1 MATVCRSRCGKRVL
15 ITSARVALK
24 GRAKFTDGDE
34 QFLIAMNE
42 LVRDGY
48 ADLAANQLTL
58 SSEFIEFFS
67 ESQKKLLESA
77 LTQAE
82 SEAAS
87 GVSTLQ
93 RQGYYVRIAMKVTA
107 QVESTGGESVLI
119 VEDDGALAKFPRKCL
134 ELEGFSATIAG
145 NRNEIIAGLS
155 RQPQPDLVLLDVM
168 LPDADGFNIL
178 MKIRE
183 HPTLKTVPVLML
195 NAKAAREAVFK
206 GLAGGA
212 NGYIT
217 KPFQPDA
224 LIEAVKTVPGISKNP
239 FDRQSHVE

>member
-15 ITSARVALK
+15 IISARVALT

-34 QFLIAMNE
+34 RFLIAMNE

-77 LTQAE
+77 LTRAE

-93 RQGYYVRIAMKVTA
+93 RQGFSYV
-107 QVESTGGESVLI
+107 
-119 VEDDGALAKFPRKCL
+119 
-134 ELEGFSATIAG
+134 
-145 NRNEIIAGLS
+145 S
-155 RQPQPDLVLLDVM
+155 R
-168 LPDADGFNIL
+168 
-178 MKIRE
+178 
-183 HPTLKTVPVLML
+183 
-195 NAKAAREAVFK
+195 
-206 GLAGGA
+206 
-212 NGYIT
+212 
-217 KPFQPDA
+217 
-224 LIEAVKTVPGISKNP
+224 
-239 FDRQSHVE
+239 

>member
-15 ITSARVALK
+15 ITSARVALA

-34 QFLIAMNE
+34 QFLIAMK
-42 LVRDGY
+42 
-48 ADLAANQLTL
+48 A
-58 SSEFIEFFS
+58 
-67 ESQKKLLESA
+67 
-77 LTQAE
+77 
-82 SEAAS
+82 
-87 GVSTLQ
+87 
-93 RQGYYVRIAMKVTA
+93 TA

-119 VEDDGALAKFPRKCL
+119 VEDDGALAKFLRKCL

-155 RQPQPDLVLLDVM
+155 RQPQPDLVL
-168 LPDADGFNIL
+168 PDADGFNIL

-195 NAKAAREAVFK
+195 NAKATREAVFK